1 MPRVGRHPL
10 KEKDLSLAL
19 PTAQAVTMTTIT
31 HIPML
36 EGYWQ
41 DSLEVLKLFFASLRA
56 NTTTP
61 FDLLVFDNAS
71 CREVTD
77 YLTGLKEAGQI
88 QYLLLSDRNFR
99 KLGALDFLLRAA
111 PGEFVAYADSDV
123 YFLPGWLE
131 RSLEVMR
138 AFPQAGM
145 VSALPTVDKSDRF
158 LASTLAGAAKDPSV
172 TLEQAPNL
180 VPEAFIRAHQ
190 LSLGKD
196 PTSLISTERS
206 DTRLTRSSVS
216 SFLSA
221 QDFQFLTRRE
231 VLESV
236 LPLEA
241 QGEDLVYDPIY
252 SPVFEAKID
261 AAGFWRLSTADYL
274 VHHMGNTVPDLKSEL
289 AEIIPALAPVQLGFS
304 SPEVRKPTGLWQNR
318 HLRRLLKRLHTWSYR
333 KLFENKP

>member
-1 MPRVGRHPL
+1 MPRTGRHPL
-10 KEKDLSLAL
+10 KEKDLAL
-19 PTAQAVTMTTIT
+19 DLPAAQYVSVTTIT

-41 DSLEVLKLFFASLRA
+41 HSLEVLKLFFESLRA
-56 NTTTP
+56 NTQTP

-77 YLTGLKEAGQI
+77 YLSGLKEEGLI
-88 QYLLLSDRNFR
+88 QYLILSERNFR

-145 VSALPTVDKSDRF
+145 ISALPTVDKAERF
-158 LASTLAGAAKDPSV
+158 LGSTLAGIASDPMV
-172 TLEQAPNL
+172 LVEKGPNL
-180 VPEAFIRAHQ
+180 VPSAFVQAHQ

-196 PTSLISTERS
+196 PSALLAAERT
-206 DTRLTRSSVS
+206 DTRLSRQGVS
-216 SFLSA
+216 AFLSA

-231 VLESV
+231 VIDRV
-236 LPLEA
+236 LPLSADDE
-241 QGEDLVYDPIY
+241 ELNYDPIY
-252 SPVFEAKID
+252 SPVFEAKVD
-261 AAGFWRLSTADYL
+261 RAGFWRLSTADYL
-274 VHHMGNTVPDLKSEL
+274 VHHMGNSVPDLQQEL
-289 AEIIPALAPVQLGFS
+289 AEIATGLNLSGDALSVVKGKKAG
-304 SPEVRKPTGLWQNR
+304 GLWQS
-318 HLRRLLKRLHTWSYR
+318 HWLRKVLKSLHTWSYR
-333 KLFENKP
+333 KLFE